1 MIIESKSNYKISFN
15 FNGQDISFSEST
27 VRDTIGS
34 VVDWLYDKGY
44 KFDGH
49 LHNSF
54 SKKLLSLDD
63 IKNNTSSKYYLS
75 RMRQFYKLKNVN
87 KYIQVVN
94 KEPAY
99 KFIKEILNEFGVNM
113 LKSEGFGENDIKPIK
128 STEPSESPEKIK
140 SFSKFFHTP
149 DETEDDYILS
159 DLEKNLNKSPKPQ
172 PYSKIVPPPT
182 DNPFKQAICIIGESG
197 VGKSYTTEE
206 ILKGSG
212 HHYEFIIPTSATTGL
227 LAQFS
232 PNNSRYT
239 TSRLG
244 KMLIEAA
251 DNPDKFYT
259 AVFDECHKNSTIE
272 MINDELLQ
280 AISTKRNR
288 YRFISLDN
296 DTSQIYKDSNLEVER
311 GNIKIPDNFGF
322 IFISSKPKVIARNED
337 FFNRVDIVIIDRN
350 MKNIEDLKTISPED
364 KLKLKRES

>member
-1 MIIESKSNYKISFN
+1 MKEQIISFYKDGEYIEFYSKSKKGLFESVINWLYNNNYNFGKYIKIYTDISKLDLINRSSMRDDMFYKI
-15 FNGQDISFSEST
+15 
-27 VRDTIGS
+27 
-34 VVDWLYDKGY
+34 
-44 KFDGH
+44 
-49 LHNSF
+49 
-54 SKKLLSLDD
+54 DD
-63 IKNNTSSKYYLS
+63 
-75 RMRQFYKLKNVN
+75 N
-87 KYIQVVN
+87 KYIIN
-94 KEPAY
+94 T
-99 KFIKEILNEFGVNM
+99 FIKDYKHLLNSLVDFGC
-113 LKSEGFGENDIKPIK
+113 NDIELNGVKYKK

-159 DLEKNLNKSPKPQ
+159 DLEKNLNKPPKPQ
-172 PYSKIVPPPT
+172 PYSKIDTPPT

-206 ILKGSG
+206 ILKRSG